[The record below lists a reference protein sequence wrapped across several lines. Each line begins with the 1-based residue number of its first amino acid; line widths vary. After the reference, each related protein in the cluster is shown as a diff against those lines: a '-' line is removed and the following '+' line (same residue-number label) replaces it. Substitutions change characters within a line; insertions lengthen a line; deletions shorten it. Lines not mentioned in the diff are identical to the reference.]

1 MRSRALWMFGLA
13 LLLAVAAVFLAQN
26 WLQKQTKPDAAAV
39 KPNMASVVVARTVL
53 DFGAIYRQAVQWA

>member
-26 WLQKQTKPDAAAV
+26 WLQKQTKPEPMLANRFHPFTPYAH
-39 KPNMASVVVARTVL
+39 
-53 DFGAIYRQAVQWA
+53 